1 MKPRGTYAA
10 HNNERLKGKPGRRQN
25 QTPHHIH
32 PSNCKTDVIDGKLPT
47 LEKKLKL
54 LSLRAKEKQEH
65 LKKTLDIVED
75 SAGKLSNEMQKC
87 KRVEEMLEASQAR
100 KSQQKRTINGANT
113 QINVLYTT
121 LQSKDGEICV
131 LNADLEAKCK
141 NLASTNTQL
150 EMSNI
155 KCAGVERES
164 NDLKTR
170 TRMLEHEGNQPKA
183 SRAVAQGTWQP
194 RSRALQTSTTK
205 FASSHKGSGDS
216 RNEREAQ
223 LKSLLAQLQV
233 KHEIISKEASDN
245 ATSGRIRDMTL
256 PDGPSPGGLEQGDVG
271 QDCSPWHPA
280 ARATWR
286 KGVGM
291 IVRTAMARRAVS
303 RRASCTAKTFSS
315 SSSWRAAPP
324 RMLLRSSLATSWWLL
339 TAPKCRDALLTW
351 CKISSWDP
359 RVPLCRWRL

>member
-1 MKPRGTYAA
+1 MCLQVHTPVGSHPHVKPRGTYAA

-47 LEKKLKL
+47 LEKELKL

-75 SAGKLSNEMQKC
+75 SAGKLSKEMQKC

-150 EMSNI
+150 EISNI

-183 SRAVAQGTWQP
+183 SRAVAQGTLAAAESRAADHNNQICILAQGKRGQQDCTTSLDVQIVQLLEDLCATALKLRKSEQNLSAFQGHSADQTKQIHELKCTVEFV
-194 RSRALQTSTTK
+194 RSRLKRAGLRLS
-205 FASSHKGSGDS
+205 
-216 RNEREAQ
+216 AQ
-223 LKSLLAQLQV
+223 
-233 KHEIISKEASDN
+233 
-245 ATSGRIRDMTL
+245 
-256 PDGPSPGGLEQGDVG
+256 GL
-271 QDCSPWHPA
+271 
-280 ARATWR
+280 
-286 KGVGM
+286 
-291 IVRTAMARRAVS
+291 
-303 RRASCTAKTFSS
+303 SS
-315 SSSWRAAPP
+315 SSQSLMPTSA
-324 RMLLRSSLATSWWLL
+324 LCSST
-339 TAPKCRDALLTW
+339 
-351 CKISSWDP
+351 
-359 RVPLCRWRL
+359 